1 MKDEIKIE
9 KTPNFDE
16 LKNEI
21 FKWAD
26 NKNLIHIDNVNRQF
40 MKVVE
45 ELGELSSAIL
55 KKDQEN
61 IVDGLGDVL
70 VTVIILNY
78 QLGYSPT
85 YTLNEAYKT
94 IKYRTGKTVD
104 GVFVKDTDLKDS

>member
-85 YTLNEAYKT
+85 NTPS
-94 IKYRTGKTVD
+94 TVLP
-104 GVFVKDTDLKDS
+104 VRYLIVL